1 MDLLSEIS
9 DAFFLHGRAF
19 VHITYL
25 LLVFSMMMRN
35 ISWLRVI
42 AIGSAVASLI
52 YRLFFLFDPVSVA
65 WQSVLILVNLVQLAI
80 LWSEHWGGGLSED
93 ELHFIDKVIPNI
105 HRSRARRVFKA
116 GKWKLAGEG
125 ERLTTEG
132 VVVPALIFL
141 SSGSVR
147 IDKDG
152 QPVAICG
159 RGDFIG
165 EISFITGEPATA
177 DAVAIRPTRY
187 LSFDRVALKRLLDS
201 DSELKN
207 GMEVSF
213 NRNLIDKLVKS
224 NQEKAT
230 YSRGG
235 GEGAEAAVT
244 QGSG

>member
-1 MDLLSEIS
+1 MGLLSEIN

-25 LLVFSMMMRN
+25 LLVVSMMMRN

-65 WQSVLILVNLVQLAI
+65 WQTVLILVNIVQLAF
-80 LWSEHWGGGLSED
+80 LWSEHWRSGLTED
-93 ELHFIDKVIPNI
+93 ELHFLETVIPNI

-116 GKWKLAGEG
+116 GQWKLAEEG
-125 ERLTTEG
+125 EQLTTDG
-132 VVVPALIFL
+132 VVVPSLIFV
-141 SSGSVR
+141 SSGAVR

-152 QPVAICG
+152 LPVAICG
-159 RGDFIG
+159 RGDFVG

-177 DAVAIRPTRY
+177 DAIAAGPTRY
-187 LSFDRVALKRLLDS
+187 LSFDRAALKRLLDS

-207 GMEVSF
+207 GMEASF

-224 NQEKAT
+224 NKHKAAMA
-230 YSRGG
+230 RG
-235 GEGAEAAVT
+235 AQAVE
-244 QGSG
+244 SA